1 MAFPPEFIDD
11 VRARISL
18 SSLIGKRVKLIKKG
32 RRQTGLCPF
41 HNEKSPSFSVN
52 DDEGYYHCF
61 GCGAGGDAITY
72 LRETEGLDFTE
83 AVTRLAEMAGIPI
96 PDQRP
101 VDPVKLQKRQNV
113 MDALS
118 AAADFYK
125 IQLTTTPAAGEARA
139 YLDDR
144 GLSDA
149 TKTDFQLGYAPA
161 SGLRAHMQSKGFD
174 EALLLEAGLCG
185 RSERDNALYDYFRNR
200 IIYPICNRQGAVI
213 AFGARAMGDA
223 MPKYL
228 NSKDGPTFSKGAV
241 LYGWQQARERV
252 RRKLPLLVVEGYMDV
267 IAVTAANVAGAL
279 APLGTAMTEQ
289 QIALIWKLHDEPIL
303 CFDGDKAGQSAALR
317 AIERTLP
324 VLEPG
329 KSVRIAVMPSGKD
342 PDDILRH
349 DGAEAFKA
357 IISTAASLTDALWER
372 MAENYR
378 LEDPTSRAAFFQSLR
393 DAVRTIAHNQTRQAY
408 GDEIEYRI
416 QTLRSSLRGGAAGN
430 AGGASMFGARK
441 IKRPQT
447 GTKSRLSAMLAILI
461 AHPERITDIYEE
473 LSMVDFGRKAGDY
486 RLEELKKEMLDKVIH
501 DPDLDAGGLHHHL
514 TQVGLGQIL
523 SELYS
528 NDMIA
533 RLGTHPKDMES
544 KKVGLLLDE
553 MLARLKR

>member
-83 AVTRLAEMAGIPI
+83 AVTRLAEMAGVAI

-101 VDPVKLQKRQNV
+101 VDPVKLQRRQSV
-113 MDALS
+113 MDALG
-118 AAADFYK
+118 AAAEFYK
-125 IQLTTTPAAGEARA
+125 LQLATTPQAGTARA
-139 YLDDR
+139 YLEDR
-144 GLSDA
+144 AISEA
-149 TKTDFQLGYAPA
+149 TRADFQLGYAPPA
-161 SGLRAHMQSKGFD
+161 GLRAHMQSKGFD
-174 EALLLEAGLCG
+174 ESLLLEAGLCG
-185 RSERDNALYDYFRNR
+185 RSERDNSLYDYFRNR

-228 NSKDGPTFSKGAV
+228 NSKDGPTFSKSAV

-252 RRKLPLLVVEGYMDV
+252 RRNLPLLVVEGYMDV

-279 APLGTAMTEQ
+279 APLGTALTEQ
-289 QIALIWKLHDEPIL
+289 QIALIWKLHDEPVL
-303 CFDGDKAGQSAALR
+303 CFDGDKAGQKAAMR
-317 AIERTLP
+317 AIERILP

-329 KSVRIAVMPSGKD
+329 KSVRIAVMPEGKD

-349 DGAEAFKA
+349 EGAEALKA

-372 MAENYR
+372 VGQEFR
-378 LEDPTSRAAFFQSLR
+378 LDDPTARAAFFQQVR
-393 DAVRTIAHNQTRQAY
+393 DMVRTIGHNQTRQAY
-408 GDEIEYRI
+408 GDEIEHRI
-416 QTLRSSLRGGAAGN
+416 QSLRTTLRGGTASGQALAGTK
-430 AGGASMFGARK
+430 R
-441 IKRPQT
+441 IRRPQT
-447 GTKSRLSAMLAILI
+447 GAKARLSAMLSLLI
-461 AHPERITDIYEE
+461 AHPERIADIYED
-473 LSMVDFGRKAGDY
+473 LAMVDFGRLAGDF
-486 RLEELKKEMLDKVIH
+486 RLEEIKKEMLDLVIH
-501 DPDLDAGGLHHHL
+501 DPDLDADGLKHHL
-514 TQVGLGQIL
+514 SEKGHGQIL
-523 SELYS
+523 SDLYS
-528 NDMIA
+528 DDMIA
-533 RLGTHPKDMES
+533 RLGMHPNDMATQ
-544 KKVGLLLDE
+544 KVGTLLDE
-553 MLARLKR
+553 LLARLKR